1 MLAYI
6 FEFHSLMQT
15 SASMAD
21 NLQNL
26 WSKIMHLLWSVKNE
40 TVSANPMLEQIQIYR
55 VTSKL
60 PGID

>member
-1 MLAYI
+1 
-6 FEFHSLMQT
+6 MQT